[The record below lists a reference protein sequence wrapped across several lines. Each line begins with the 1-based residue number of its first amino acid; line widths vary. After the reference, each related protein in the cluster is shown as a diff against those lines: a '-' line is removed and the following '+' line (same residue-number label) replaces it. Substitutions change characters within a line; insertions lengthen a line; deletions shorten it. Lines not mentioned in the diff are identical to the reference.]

1 MFLINI
7 VFGAD
12 ANNGDVDP
20 TSIADLDSGLNPT
33 SNAALDTGV
42 DPASVVDLGTGVDPA
57 FIPHFDTIFEK
68 VIYMASL

>member
-20 TSIADLDSGLNPT
+20 TSIADLDSGLNLA

-42 DPASVVDLGTGVDPA
+42 DPS
-57 FIPHFDTIFEK
+57 FIPHFDTIFEMF
-68 VIYMASL
+68 IYLTSL